1 MCLGV
6 RTMKSSSSENRSDAQ
21 IAVAPIAGEIFAE
34 LLIPISLRAISQF
47 FQHCTSN
54 VPEDSQELTEGPKGT
69 VLDHLVTGITPALS
83 AIYRV

>member
-1 MCLGV
+1 
-6 RTMKSSSSENRSDAQ
+6 
-21 IAVAPIAGEIFAE
+21 